1 LSNSFSCSAKNEEQE
16 EEDNEDFKE
25 PLLIDTND
33 SDIMKLDE
41 ESDYLQ
47 FMDIDE

>member
-1 LSNSFSCSAKNEEQE
+1 M
-16 EEDNEDFKE
+16 
-25 PLLIDTND
+25 DTND

-47 FMDIDE
+47 FMDIDEQIRIYDKS